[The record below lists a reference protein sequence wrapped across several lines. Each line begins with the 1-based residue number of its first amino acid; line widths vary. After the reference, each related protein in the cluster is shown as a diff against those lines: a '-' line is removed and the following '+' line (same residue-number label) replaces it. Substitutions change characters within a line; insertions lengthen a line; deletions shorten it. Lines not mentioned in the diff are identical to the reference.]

1 MISQKLKIIIALFAV
16 STNGANL
23 YKGIAT
29 LHETKAAG
37 DGAQIRG
44 SLTFTQARTGSGE
57 YTVEVS
63 GTLTGLPDGV
73 HGFHIHQYGDES
85 IDESNGKNRY
95 GAHFVPT
102 CKPPTPVDCGLQS
115 VCPTAKPNPCQLMQ
129 THGLPPD
136 PIRQAGDMG
145 NILVKK
151 GEVKT
156 ILPAAFLEVQSGFGQ
171 SKMTLFDKD
180 SSILG
185 RAVAIHKFQD
195 IGRHVPLDDG
205 FCEPT
210 CGIQTT
216 ENEKVYPKDGEG
228 KLRACG
234 TNTGKVKFDDLGIQ
248 DKILKH
254 KVTQPAFASYRTST
268 KNVVARYPGQKV
280 TGKPDVWYNVKIKQ
294 KPLAQSGLFEV
305 QYDDAMACARRQ
317 SAHYLK
323 ATSQRTVFEVADPF
337 GGAGPAIAGGIV
349 GRMNP
354 NKANDGITSTRNVDV
369 TKPAASISEISCY
382 MRAVKDAGD
391 KSIGGEVLIVQ
402 TPLTKN
408 VQLQAKLVHA
418 STMGGKEYSFHF
430 HDYGDLRLL
439 EPADKDKRRV
449 GQIYNEGK
457 EEDII
462 KLKVLKIPQGKTK
475 TVFAQKYTLP
485 DNVKGVAEYVG
496 RSLTIHGGPLKSS
509 PTISYGVCGIAN
521 PDSRQ
526 QFTQTTIKYEEGT
539 ASTAAA
545 LGLSFISLLVAL
557 FW

>member
-16 STNGANL
+16 STNGANV
-23 YKGIAT
+23 YQGIAT
-29 LHETKAAG
+29 IHETKAAG
-37 DGAQIRG
+37 TGAKIRG
-44 SLTFTQARTGSGE
+44 SLTFTQSGTRLSG
-57 YTVEVS
+57 YTVTVS

-85 IDESNGKNRY
+85 IDEKTGKNRY
-95 GAHFVPT
+95 GAHFVPS
-102 CKPPTPVDCGLQS
+102 CKPPEMGNCGLTG
-115 VCPTAKPNPCQLMQ
+115 CPTAKPDPCQLMQ

-136 PIRQAGDMG
+136 EIRQAGDMG

-151 GEVKT
+151 GEVTT
-156 ILPAAFLEVQSGFGQ
+156 ILPAAFLEVKSGRFGQ

-210 CGIQTT
+210 CGIKTT
-216 ENEKVYPKDGEG
+216 AQEKVYPDG
-228 KLRACG
+228 RACG
-234 TNTGKVKFDDLGIQ
+234 RNTGKVKFADLGVQ
-248 DKILKH
+248 DKVLKH
-254 KVTQPAFASYRTST
+254 KITTPAFESYRTST
-268 KNVVARYPGQKV
+268 PNVVARYP
-280 TGKPDVWYNVKIKQ
+280 GKPDVWYNVKITR
-294 KPLAQSGLFEV
+294 KPASQSGEFDV
-305 QYDDAMACARRQ
+305 QYDDAMACARRI
-317 SAHYLK
+317 SAQYLK
-323 ATSQRTVFEVADPF
+323 ATAKQTEFTLADPF
-337 GGAGPAIAGGIV
+337 GAAGPAIAGGIV

-354 NKANDGITSTRNVDV
+354 NAAKDGITSTGNVDI
-369 TKPAASISEISCY
+369 TKPAESISEISCY

-408 VQLQAKLVHA
+408 VKLQAKLVHGA
-418 STMGGKEYSFHF
+418 SMAGKKYSFHF

-439 EPADKDKRRV
+439 EPADEDKRRV

-462 KLKVLKIPQGKTK
+462 KLKVLEIPQGETK
-475 TVFAQKYTLP
+475 TFLAQKYTLP
-485 DNVKGVAEYVG
+485 DNVDGVAEYVG
-496 RSLTIHGGPLKSS
+496 RSLTIHSGPLKSS

-526 QFTQTTIKYEEGT
+526 QFTQTTIVYEAAKE

-545 LGLSFISLLVAL
+545 LGLSFISLIVAL

>member
-85 IDESNGKNRY
+85 IAANGKSRY
-95 GAHFVPT
+95 GAHFVPS
-102 CKPPTPVDCGLQS
+102 CKPPKNECNPMANPNGCAT
-115 VCPTAKPNPCQLMQ
+115 KPDPCQMLQ

-136 PIRQAGDMG
+136 NIRQAGDMG
-145 NILVKK
+145 NIQVTK
-151 GEVKT
+151 GQVKT
-156 ILPAAFLEVQSGFGQ
+156 ILPAALLEVKKFGQ

-195 IGRHVPLDDG
+195 IGRQVPLYDG
-205 FCEPT
+205 LCEPS
-210 CGIQTT
+210 CGIKTT
-216 ENEKVYPKDGEG
+216 KQETAYPG
-228 KLRACG
+228 RACDV
-234 TNTGKVKFDDLGIQ
+234 TAGKVKYANLGIQ
-248 DKILKH
+248 DKLNKH
-254 KVTQPAFASYRTST
+254 VVTKPAFSAYGARTQ
-268 KNVVARYPGQKV
+268 NVVARYPELTKKGQ
-280 TGKPDVWYNVKIKQ
+280 PDVWYKVQIEGIPDNQ
-294 KPLAQSGLFEV
+294 NGFFDV
-305 QYDDAMACARRQ
+305 QYDNAMACARRK
-317 SAHYLK
+317 SGHYLK
-323 ATSQRTVFEVADPF
+323 SQGQDELQTADPF
-337 GGAGPAIAGGIV
+337 GAAGPAIAGGIV

-354 NKANDGITSTRNVDV
+354 NQAKDGKTSTGNVDV
-369 TKPAASISEISCY
+369 TKPVEGISEISCY
-382 MRAVKDAGD
+382 MRAITGAGEN
-391 KSIGGEVLIVQ
+391 KIGGEVLIVQ

-408 VQLQAKLVHA
+408 VKLQAKLVHGA
-418 STMGGKEYSFHF
+418 SMGGKDYSFHF
-430 HDYGDLRLL
+430 HDYGDLRQLS
-439 EPADKDKRRV
+439 PADGDKRRV

-457 EEDII
+457 EDDII
-462 KLKVLKIPQGKTK
+462 KLKVLKIPQGEKKTFL
-475 TVFAQKYTLP
+475 TQKYTLP
-485 DNVKGVAEYVG
+485 DKVQGVEEYVG
-496 RSLTIHGGPLKSS
+496 RSLTIHSGPLKSS
-509 PTISYGVCGIAN
+509 PTVSYGVCGIAN
-521 PDSRQ
+521 PDSSQ
-526 QFTQTTIKYEEGT
+526 QFTQTTIVYEKEV
-539 ASTAAA
+539 STAAA